1 MRIKDLIEQLS
12 TYEENS
18 EVIIYDDDNDRE
30 YEIVSID
37 DESISHKIGAYS
49 GMSVVVLR
57 KALQSIVQFGYSQ
70 IEIERELLEKIIVQ
84 PV

>member
-1 MRIKDLIEQLS
+1 MSKFFRLD
-12 TYEENS
+12 
-18 EVIIYDDDNDRE
+18 EVAE
-30 YEIVSID
+30 GKLYEIVSVD

-70 IEIERELLEKIIVQ
+70 IEIERELLEKIVVQ

>member
-1 MRIKDLIEQLS
+1 MSKLFRL
-12 TYEENS
+12 N
-18 EVIIYDDDNDRE
+18 EVAEGKI
-30 YEIVSID
+30 YEIVSVD
-37 DESISHKIGAYS
+37 DETVSHKIGAYS

-70 IEIERELLEKIIVQ
+70 IEIEHELLEKIVVQ

>member
-1 MRIKDLIEQLS
+1 MSKFFRLD
-12 TYEENS
+12 
-18 EVIIYDDDNDRE
+18 EVAE
-30 YEIVSID
+30 GKLYEIVSVD

-70 IEIERELLEKIIVQ
+70 IELERDMLEKIIVQ

>member
-1 MRIKDLIEQLS
+1 MSNFFRLDEACEGKL
-12 TYEENS
+12 
-18 EVIIYDDDNDRE
+18 
-30 YEIVSID
+30 YEIVSVD
-37 DESISHKIGAYS
+37 DESISHKSGAYS

>member
-1 MRIKDLIEQLS
+1 MSKFFRLD
-12 TYEENS
+12 
-18 EVIIYDDDNDRE
+18 EVAE
-30 YEIVSID
+30 GKLYEIVSVD
-37 DESISHKIGAYS
+37 DEAVSKETGAYS

-70 IEIERELLEKIIVQ
+70 IEIEKELLKKIVVQ

>member
-1 MRIKDLIEQLS
+1 MSDFFRLDEA
-12 TYEENS
+12 YEGKL
-18 EVIIYDDDNDRE
+18 
-30 YEIVSID
+30 YEIVSVD

>member
-1 MRIKDLIEQLS
+1 MSNFFRLDEACEGKL
-12 TYEENS
+12 
-18 EVIIYDDDNDRE
+18 

-57 KALQSIVQFGYSQ
+57 KALQSIVHK
-70 IEIERELLEKIIVQ
+70 LEDFCSHQLSSVLKT
-84 PV
+84 